1 MTKLVVLFNLR
12 KGVDTE
18 VYQDWAKTTDLPT
31 VNKLKSVVN
40 FEILQCTQLLGSEQ
54 SPPYQYVE
62 IIELR
67 DQALF
72 FEEVLTDVMKKV
84 ADEFQAF
91 ADNPTF
97 IVSESL

>member
-12 KGVDTE
+12 KGVDTK

-54 SPPYQYVE
+54 SPP
-62 IIELR
+62 
-67 DQALF
+67 
-72 FEEVLTDVMKKV
+72 
-84 ADEFQAF
+84 
-91 ADNPTF
+91 
-97 IVSESL
+97 